1 MRANL
6 PSVARTRRRRV
17 RGNVTIKNHPAS
29 LGDLFIRSSHLRFSE
44 KVVYILH
51 IFRVN
56 KICSIVLSLPFA
68 ERVKMVSIS
77 TSPDRIDIW
86 FSVFWL
92 GAVPGGY
99 GLCVG

>member
-1 MRANL
+1 MRE
-6 PSVARTRRRRV
+6 
-17 RGNVTIKNHPAS
+17 NVTLKNHAAS
-29 LGDLFIRSSHLRFSE
+29 LGDLFISSSHLRFSE

-56 KICSIVLSLPFA
+56 KICFIVLSLPFA

-77 TSPDRIDIW
+77 TSPHRIDIW
-86 FSVFWL
+86 FAGFWL

>member
-1 MRANL
+1 M

-17 RGNVTIKNHPAS
+17 RENVTLKNRPAS

-44 KVVYILH
+44 KVIYILH

-56 KICSIVLSLPFA
+56 KICFIVLSVPFA
-68 ERVKMVSIS
+68 EGVEMVSVF
-77 TSPDRIDIW
+77 TSPHRIDIW
-86 FSVFWL
+86 FVVFWL
-92 GAVPGGY
+92 VAVPGGY